1 MNMSF
6 GAGEINGIEQKVIDV
21 TACADANQK
30 FISGHKVITLTVT
43 NLEGCALVHPD
54 QIGLTGKGTVPI
66 DIGTMRATVK
76 VDTTDLDRTL
86 ALLSSIE
93 ARLTKL
99 KPQFIEAMFWTFALG
114 LALGFL
120 IGQSLHG

>member
-1 MNMSF
+1 
-6 GAGEINGIEQKVIDV
+6 
-21 TACADANQK
+21 
-30 FISGHKVITLTVT
+30 
-43 NLEGCALVHPD
+43 VHPD